1 MEITSPADWDAAQ
14 EQLGWFHDAVTL
26 SLVFVNDARVLP
38 DSSMQMSQGEA
49 ELKAII
55 QTQSR
60 DRPGGQLTFRGVR
73 SFKYESDRDVQTGEV
88 VVEHTDS
95 GELLRFA
102 FAECEVLARSVSFV
116 PMD

>member
-26 SLVFVNDARVLP
+26 SLVFVNDGRVLS

-49 ELKAII
+49 GLKAII

-60 DRPGGQLTFRGVR
+60 ERPTRAI
-73 SFKYESDRDVQTGEV
+73 TGPS
-88 VVEHTDS
+88 TS
-95 GELLRFA
+95 TTPQATASCA
-102 FAECEVLARSVSFV
+102 FA
-116 PMD
+116 